1 MDNSTALLMICE
13 LLRDNAGDVYAT
25 EWNHDEVCFRSG
37 GRMYTL
43 TISSRELTEDEK
55 SEDEV

>member
-1 MDNSTALLMICE
+1 MICE

-25 EWNHDEVCFRSG
+25 EWNHDKVCFRSE

-55 SEDEV
+55 TEDEI